1 MKTVDNGSFDNSDY
15 YPGRGLLVRTMW
27 YFLNAWVF
35 KSYLFPVYTM
45 KTFLL
50 RAFGATVGD
59 GLVIKPN
66 VNIKYPWHLLLGN
79 NVWIGVGCWIDNL
92 VKVELGDNVCV
103 SQGALLL
110 TGNHNYSKQ
119 TFDLITK
126 SISVKEG
133 AWIGAK
139 AIVCPGV
146 ICESHSVLSVGSIA
160 TTNLKAFTIYS
171 GIPAQPIRERKISQ

>member
-1 MKTVDNGSFDNSDY
+1 MRVDNSMFDNSHYD
-15 YPGRGLLVRTMW
+15 PGRGFLMRILW
-27 YFLNAWVF
+27 YYVNAIVF
-35 KSYLFPVYTM
+35 KSYLFPFYRF
-45 KTFLL
+45 KTIIL
-50 RAFGATVGD
+50 RSFGASIGSNF
-59 GLVIKPN
+59 VIKPN
-66 VNIKYPWHLLLGN
+66 VNIKYPWQLLVGN
-79 NVWIGVGCWIDNL
+79 NVWIGEGCWIDNL

-139 AIVCPGV
+139 AIVCPGI

-160 TTNLKAFTIYS
+160 TTNLNAFTIYS

>member
-1 MKTVDNGSFDNSDY
+1 MRVDNSMFDNSHYD
-15 YPGRGLLVRTMW
+15 PGRGFLIRILW
-27 YFLNAWVF
+27 YYVNVIVF
-35 KSYLFPVYTM
+35 KSYLFPFYGF
-45 KTFLL
+45 KTIIL
-50 RAFGATVGD
+50 RSFGASIGSNFVS
-59 GLVIKPN
+59 KPN
-66 VNIKYPWHLLLGN
+66 VNIKYPWHLLVGN
-79 NVWIGVGCWIDNL
+79 NVWLGEGCWIDNL

-160 TTNLKAFTIYS
+160 TTNLKTFTVYS
-171 GIPAQPIRERKISQ
+171 GTPAQPIRERKISQ